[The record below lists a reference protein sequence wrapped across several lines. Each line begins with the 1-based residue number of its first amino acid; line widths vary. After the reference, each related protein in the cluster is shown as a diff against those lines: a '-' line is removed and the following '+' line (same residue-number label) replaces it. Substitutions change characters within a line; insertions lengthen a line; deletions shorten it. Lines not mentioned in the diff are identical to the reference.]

1 MTRGLSAAEV
11 AALERCGVTPSDL
24 KGQDDDD

>member
-1 MTRGLSAAEV
+1 MRNLTAAEV
-11 AALERCGVTPSDL
+11 AALERCGVTPADL

>member
-1 MTRGLSAAEV
+1 MTRNLTVAEL
-11 AALERCGVTPSDL
+11 AALARAGVTPADL